1 MFKANAKYVV
11 LSVLVLMLIGAGYI
25 NFRYSES
32 NQATDVA
39 SVDAGVIADAQ
50 ATNVVSSTPA
60 ATQAASDVGQGK
72 DDYTAA
78 TATPANTDDQTTA
91 ADASTTVTFFSD
103 FRVQRDSVR
112 NQEIAYLNEIITDE
126 SSDKDSLKDAQDQK
140 IEITRVMEQEML
152 IEGMIKAKGFEDAV
166 VTIHNG
172 SVNVVVKQAEIT
184 SAQAAQILDIVSRET
199 GESAD
204 NIKIIPNG

>member
-1 MFKANAKYVV
+1 MLKANAKYVV

-50 ATNVVSSTPA
+50 ATTAASSIPA
-60 ATQAASDVGQGK
+60 ATQAASEIGQGK
-72 DDYTAA
+72 DDYTA
-78 TATPANTDDQTTA
+78 TETPKNTDDQTTA

-152 IEGMIKAKGFEDAV
+152 VEGMIKAKGFEDAV

-172 SVNVVVKQAEIT
+172 SVNVVVKEAEIS
-184 SAQAAQILDIVSRET
+184 SAQVAQILDIVCRET